1 MCSFFCINVC
11 FLLLSL
17 NFKKASYVSLS
28 LFYFSVKSKKN
39 VFQRCSALYEFTHH
53 KYPPLADRNQE
64 VESINH
70 EKEQDAHVERT

>member
-1 MCSFFCINVC
+1 MCSFFCIHVC

-17 NFKKASYVSLS
+17 NFMKASYVSLS

-39 VFQRCSALYEFTHH
+39 VLQRCSALYEFTHH

-70 EKEQDAHVERT
+70 EKEQDAHVERK